1 MLLPGA
7 RRHISSRWPGTR
19 LGSLLR
25 PCTSSTFIAA
35 ISADVPE
42 PWGPVPGDSLGQQ
55 NSWLPEQVSMLGG
68 P

>member
-1 MLLPGA
+1 MLLLGA
-7 RRHISSRWPGTR
+7 SLHISSGWPGTR
-19 LGSLLR
+19 FGSLLR

-42 PWGPVPGDSLGQQ
+42 PWAPVSGDSLGQQ
-55 NSWLPEQVSMLGG
+55 NSWLPEQASTLGG